1 MDRIEFMN
9 LPAESGAQQEQLYS
23 LFTLNLNFDS
33 EILSTHYHTLDFAYD
48 EMVKSI
54 KNLGLSTA
62 ENNKRFNVIKQNHR
76 KEKSYN
82 LQSLSFDL
90 EFSITLGRPRKLI
103 LSFR

>member
-33 EILSTHYHTLDFAYD
+33 EILSPHYHTLDFAYD

-54 KNLGLSTA
+54 KHLELSTA
-62 ENNKRFNVIKQNHR
+62 ENNKRFNIIKQNHR
-76 KEKSYN
+76 KEKK
-82 LQSLSFDL
+82 LQSA
-90 EFSITLGRPRKLI
+90 ITYL
-103 LSFR
+103 